1 MPGGGIVVFYVQL
14 TAHFPEGSVIKL
26 LPVVGDQD
34 SWDPKSTN
42 DGLLDET
49 FDILL

>member
-14 TAHFPEGSVIKL
+14 TTQFPERSIIKL
-26 LPVVGDQD
+26 LPIVRNQD

-42 DGLLDET
+42 DGLLDEI
-49 FDILL
+49 FDVLF